1 MPRLTPDNLQPG
13 MILSKPVTNANGV
26 VMLAEGTELTASLID
41 KIDGMDIEAVFVKG
55 AAQSGPSLE
64 EMMAELDKRF
74 RKVEKAPYMDIIKS
88 AVRGHIEELYG

>member
-1 MPRLTPDNLQPG
+1 
-13 MILSKPVTNANGV
+13 
-26 VMLAEGTELTASLID
+26 MLAEGTELTASLID

-55 AAQSGPSLE
+55 APQSGPSLE